1 MGEEETTQKNI
12 RSENKSLAKE
22 LTQLQAELQEKSMDF
37 QEYEKAVELNTRQ
50 LVSEKLD
57 IEEKLKQ
64 SITMAS
70 EFKNKIE

>member
-37 QEYEKAVELNTRQ
+37 
-50 LVSEKLD
+50 
-57 IEEKLKQ
+57 
-64 SITMAS
+64 
-70 EFKNKIE
+70 